1 MKYWK
6 KGGNQNEGGDRRE
19 GNHTKKLGSL
29 QIVIVEII
37 CTLINQMGLGWIFRT
52 KMINCHLRINL
63 CRQAKKGESGQ
74 KTCCGMNFNDE

>member
-37 CTLINQMGLGWIFRT
+37 CTLIDQMGLGWIFQT
-52 KMINCHLRINL
+52 KMKIS
-63 CRQAKKGESGQ
+63 QYV
-74 KTCCGMNFNDE
+74 TCV